1 MNFIDFWF
9 PGATFLVQIPQ
20 KNDDN
25 MALQDNSS
33 KFRFFRVFGAMLAA
47 KIVQLGVHLATLRG
61 QEGVSKWV
69 YVRPWSGMVKKVKN
83 MGLRPSNRQKLS
95 ARAGSKKSMHWGFR
109 LDQLYLS
116 IDLSTVG
123 GLISGYLEALL
134 HEAVI

>member
-1 MNFIDFWF
+1 M
-9 PGATFLVQIPQ
+9 VQIPQ

-47 KIVQLGVHLATLRG
+47 KIVQLGLHLATLRG

-83 MGLRPSNRQKLS
+83 MGLRPSNWQNVS
-95 ARAGSKKSMHWGFR
+95 ARGVSKKSMHWGFR
-109 LDQLYLS
+109 LDQLDDPL
-116 IDLSTVG
+116 
-123 GLISGYLEALL
+123 
-134 HEAVI
+134 